1 MTNKQVIE
9 MTKHFLNKLIT
20 ENDSLFILTVLNKS
34 NFDIKKDDNNYYVKI
49 RHTSN
54 NEEFKV
60 NAVINEDQIEIN
72 INEQTTNLFNDKEIV
87 DSKCTK
93 ERYAYYEV
101 LGDEVYLRYKQKYT
115 YTITNQ
121 NNETSTMSPVNI
133 EENCILEFTKGEP
146 NLLTNYENVKM
157 KHLGKKLTLD

>member
-20 ENDSLFILTVLNKS
+20 ENDSLFILTILNKS
-34 NFDIKKDDNNYYVKI
+34 NFDIKKEDNNYLVKI
-49 RHTSN
+49 THISN

-60 NAVINEDQIEIN
+60 NAIFNQEQIEIN
-72 INEQTTNLFNDKEIV
+72 INEKTNNLFNDKEIT
-87 DSKCTK
+87 DSNCTK
-93 ERYAYYEV
+93 ERYAYYEL

-121 NNETSTMSPVNI
+121 NNETTTMSPVNV

-146 NLLTNYENVKM
+146 NLLENYQNIKM
-157 KHLGKKLTLD
+157 KHLGKKLTLN